1 MDAAPSEAMTLLE
14 IGDLVFRYGVVTAV
28 SLALIILIHE
38 FGHYMAARAFGV
50 KVTKFSIGFGK
61 EIWGRTDKKGTRWS
75 LSRLPIG
82 GYVAIF
88 GDVDPA
94 DPVIWDAET
103 KEKRRLTEEELAVA
117 FCTRKVWQR
126 MIIVAAGPGINVFLA
141 FTLLAGLFMIRGVTV
156 TPPVVNGIAI
166 GTASYEAGFQLGDRI
181 LEMDGRKINDFE
193 EIYKV
198 TTKDWTNPHKYK
210 VLRNEEVI
218 EITMTAREM
227 NLTDRKGRKWE
238 GRGKIGMLNATN
250 AYFDQMVK
258 IDGIETRKD
267 PDKARKL
274 LLERLDKVV
283 EIEYDLTDDGEDVFI
298 GKFPSAYNG
307 HLEDPKHR
315 YYDRI
320 FSNDIN
326 KIEYARKDIFS
337 AYGRAADQIWK
348 MLKTFVG
355 LVVVLHK
362 GKTNEGPVG
371 GVIKVG
377 EYIGGATKEGLS
389 NYISILVALSL
400 GVALINILPIPLLD
414 GGFMV
419 FLIYEAI
426 TGQQLS
432 PRIQNIA
439 FAIALVFLAGIMI
452 IANLIDLIY
461 LFS

>member
-1 MDAAPSEAMTLLE
+1 MDAQPAEALTLLE
-14 IGDLVFRYGVVTAV
+14 IGDLVFRYGVVTVV
-28 SLALIILIHE
+28 SLAFIILIHE
-38 FGHYMAARAFGV
+38 FGHYLAARAFGV
-50 KVTKFSIGFGK
+50 RVTKFSIGFGK
-61 EIWGRTDKKGTRWS
+61 EIWGHTDKKGTRWS

-94 DPVIWDAET
+94 DPVIWDAEK
-103 KEKRRLTEEELAVA
+103 KEKRRLTEEELAVS

-141 FTLLAGLFMIRGVTV
+141 LTLMAGMFMVRGVQV
-156 TPPVVNGIAI
+156 SPPVINGIAI
-166 GTASYEAGFQLGDRI
+166 GTASYDAGFKLGDRI
-181 LEMDGRKINDFE
+181 LEMDGQRIDDFE

-198 TTKDWTNPHKYK
+198 TTKDWINAHNYK
-210 VLRNEEVI
+210 VLRDGKI
-218 EITMTAREM
+218 LEITMTAREM

-238 GRGKIGMLNATN
+238 GRGKIGMLNGTTS
-250 AYFDQMVK
+250 FFEHMVK
-258 IDGIETRKD
+258 IDGIETNKD
-267 PDKARKL
+267 PDKAREL
-274 LLERLDKVV
+274 LKARLDKVV
-283 EIEYDLTDDGEDVFI
+283 EVEYDLTDDGHDVFI
-298 GKFPSAYNG
+298 GKFPADFNE
-307 HLEDPKHR
+307 HLQDPKHH

-320 FSNDIN
+320 FSSDIN
-326 KIEYARKDIFS
+326 KIEYVRKDILS
-337 AYGRAADQIWK
+337 AYGRAVQQIWRGINSTVS
-348 MLKTFVG
+348 LIAVIYQGRTEEP
-355 LVVVLHK
+355 L
-362 GKTNEGPVG
+362 VG
-371 GVIKVG
+371 GVIKLGKYAGV
-377 EYIGGATKEGLS
+377 AAKEGWSDYIRFLTMLS
-389 NYISILVALSL
+389 MAI
-400 GVALINILPIPLLD
+400 ALINILPIPLLD

>member
-94 DPVIWDAET
+94 DPVIWDAES

-141 FTLLAGLFMIRGVTV
+141 FTLLAGLFMVRGVTV

-210 VLRNEEVI
+210 VLRNGEVI

-337 AYGRAADQIWK
+337 AYGRAADQIWRG
-348 MLKTFVG
+348 MKTTVG
-355 LVVVLHK
+355 LFAVLYK
-362 GKTNEGPVG
+362 GRTEEPIVG
-371 GVIKVG
+371 GVLKLG
-377 EYIGGATKEGLS
+377 KYAGGAAKEGVSDYIVFLTMLS
-389 NYISILVALSL
+389 MAI
-400 GVALINILPIPLLD
+400 ALINILPIPLLD